1 MANLSDFLEVWKKH
15 GRPREITVCEADWIE
30 LLMNVNT
37 HEVVRDVTGPYMVLV
52 GCIVR
57 PPRTPVA
64 TVDLSGERVF
74 HADV

>member
-1 MANLSDFLEVWKKH
+1 MYIY
-15 GRPREITVCEADWIE
+15 RPTRTVYSQLWITVCEADWIE